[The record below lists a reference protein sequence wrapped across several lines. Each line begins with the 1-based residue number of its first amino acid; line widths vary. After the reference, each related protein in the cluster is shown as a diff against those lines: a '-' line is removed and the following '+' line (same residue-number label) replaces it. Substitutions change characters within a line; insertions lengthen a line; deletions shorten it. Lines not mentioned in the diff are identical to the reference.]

1 MAFMLS
7 SPDVAA
13 HSTISAPYVYA
24 ACGGGNVSPELRW
37 SGAPAGTMAYAISV
51 YDPDAPTGSGWW
63 HWLAYNIPAAVSQL
77 PRGAGNGGSAPLP
90 AGAAQGMNDYSQPG
104 YGGPCPPPG
113 SSPHHYIFTVFALK
127 VARLELP
134 ANASSA
140 LIGFNLNA
148 NLLAKAS
155 FTATYSRPAQ
165 PAK

>member
-1 MAFMLS
+1 MAFILS

-13 HSTISAPYVYA
+13 HSTISTPYVYE
-24 ACGGGNVSPELRW
+24 ACGGSNVSPELRW
-37 SGAPAGTMAYAISV
+37 SGAPAGTMAYAITV

-63 HWLAYNIPAAVSQL
+63 HWLTYNIPAAVSQL
-77 PRGAGNGGSAPLP
+77 PRGAGNSGSAPLP
-90 AGAAQGMNDYSQPG
+90 AGAAQGMNDYSQLG

-113 SSPHHYIFTVFALK
+113 SSAHHYIFTVYALK

-134 ANASSA
+134 ATASSA

-148 NLLAKAS
+148 NMLAKAN
-155 FTATYSRPAQ
+155 FTAIYSRPAR